1 MHKQAFDLCVTVY
14 VSCVHVCAL
23 LLCVYVHVCALLLC
37 VYVHVCTCTAT
48 IKGGVNPFR
57 KSAGINE
64 LVSLPMY
71 RLYLSAIQI
80 ILVLTEL

>member
-1 MHKQAFDLCVTVY
+1 MHKQACDLCVTVY
-14 VSCVHVCAL
+14 VSC
-23 LLCVYVHVCALLLC
+23 VHVCALLLC

-80 ILVLTEL
+80 ILVLTEV